1 MDCEYPFDMNLIH
14 ELENNGSLRK
24 YKRDTHRNM
33 GVSFFVILSVGQK
46 QGDYMKNRFE
56 IQGNCLTVHLP
67 REVDHPAADEIR
79 RESDN
84 ILRKNYIRT
93 MVFDFSETMFMDS
106 SGIGMIMGRYRA
118 MGMRGN
124 CIRVTGVSVYIEKL
138 LHLSG
143 VYKFVEICREA

>member
-1 MDCEYPFDMNLIH
+1 
-14 ELENNGSLRK
+14 
-24 YKRDTHRNM
+24 
-33 GVSFFVILSVGQK
+33 
-46 QGDYMKNRFE
+46 MKNRFE

-143 VYKFVEICREA
+143 VSKFVEICREA

>member
-1 MDCEYPFDMNLIH
+1 
-14 ELENNGSLRK
+14 
-24 YKRDTHRNM
+24 
-33 GVSFFVILSVGQK
+33 
-46 QGDYMKNRFE
+46 
-56 IQGNCLTVHLP
+56 
-67 REVDHPAADEIR
+67 
-79 RESDN
+79 
-84 ILRKNYIRT
+84 
-93 MVFDFSETMFMDS
+93 MDS

>member
-1 MDCEYPFDMNLIH
+1 
-14 ELENNGSLRK
+14 
-24 YKRDTHRNM
+24 
-33 GVSFFVILSVGQK
+33 
-46 QGDYMKNRFE
+46 MKNRFE

-106 SGIGMIMGRYRA
+106 SGIGLIMGRYKKIRP
-118 MGMRGN
+118 MGGEIFVSNLN
-124 CIRVTGVSVYIEKL
+124 CRMQRIFGLFGLNSITERNSKIDMIVNE
-138 LHLSG
+138 
-143 VYKFVEICREA
+143 ED

>member
-1 MDCEYPFDMNLIH
+1 
-14 ELENNGSLRK
+14 
-24 YKRDTHRNM
+24 
-33 GVSFFVILSVGQK
+33 
-46 QGDYMKNRFE
+46 MKNRFE

-106 SGIGMIMGRYRA
+106 SGIGMIMGD
-118 MGMRGN
+118 
-124 CIRVTGVSVYIEKL
+124 TGL
-138 LHLSG
+138 WG
-143 VYKFVEICREA
+143 

>member
-1 MDCEYPFDMNLIH
+1 ME
-14 ELENNGSLRK
+14 
-24 YKRDTHRNM
+24 
-33 GVSFFVILSVGQK
+33 
-46 QGDYMKNRFE
+46 NRFE
-56 IQGNCLTVHLP
+56 IQGNCLIIHLP
-67 REVDHPAADEIR
+67 KEVDHMVSDEIR
-79 RESDN
+79 KESDE
-84 ILRKNYIRT
+84 IIRRKYIRT

-143 VYKFVEICREA
+143 VYKFVEICGKV

>member
-1 MDCEYPFDMNLIH
+1 MNWKITDHCENTKEIH
-14 ELENNGSLRK
+14 IEIWVSL
-24 YKRDTHRNM
+24 
-33 GVSFFVILSVGQK
+33 FFVILSVGQK

-56 IQGNCLTVHLP
+56 IQGNCLTVYLP

-118 MGMRGN
+118 MGMR
-124 CIRVTGVSVYIEKL
+124 
-138 LHLSG
+138 
-143 VYKFVEICREA
+143 EIGRAHV